1 MGGLNKL
8 HAYQSAQELA
18 KFIYRNVIQNLPPEE
33 KWGLASQFRRAAVSI
48 PANIAQGYGR
58 FTIKKRFD
66 FAIWRVVH

>member
-33 KWGLASQFRRAAVSI
+33 KWGLASQIRGLQPVFQPILLKAMVDI
-48 PANIAQGYGR
+48 
-58 FTIKKRFD
+58 TIKKRFG
-66 FAIWRVVH
+66 FAIWCVVH